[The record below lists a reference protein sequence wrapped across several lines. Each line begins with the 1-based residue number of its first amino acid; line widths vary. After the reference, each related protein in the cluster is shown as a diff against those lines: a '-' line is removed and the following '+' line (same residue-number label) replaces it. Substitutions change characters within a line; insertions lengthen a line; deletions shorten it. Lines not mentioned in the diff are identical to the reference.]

1 MDEKA
6 YKPGHEY
13 ATILIDSDKECVLN
27 LVEGRKEK
35 SVKTL
40 FFELNEEEKPLQ
52 IKLVNFDM
60 WKPFMNVMT
69 EIAPPA
75 LLVHGKFHLVK
86 KLSEAIDKTRKS
98 EIKENHIIIKQKY
111 SVMKNEE
118 NRTENQ
124 QKIFE
129 QMTKINLKTSEAWVI
144 RENFITIFSHNH

>member
-1 MDEKA
+1 MAANLLKTTPYIIRSIMEEAVEKALEHSDFITDFKNVNLDEKA

-52 IKLVNFDM
+52 IELVNFNM

-98 EIKENHIIIKQKY
+98 KIKENPILTK
-111 SVMKNEE
+111 
-118 NRTENQ
+118 
-124 QKIFE
+124 QKIFRDE
-129 QMTKINLKTSEAWVI
+129 K
-144 RENFITIFSHNH
+144 